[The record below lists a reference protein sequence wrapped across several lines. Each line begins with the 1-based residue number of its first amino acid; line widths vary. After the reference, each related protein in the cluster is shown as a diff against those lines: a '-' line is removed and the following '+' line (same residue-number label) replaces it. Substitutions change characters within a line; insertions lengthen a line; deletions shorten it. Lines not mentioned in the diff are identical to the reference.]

1 MICALGI
8 VTCLLHSLNLRL
20 TLLFQIT
27 DPACELALK
36 DIASRHGVRIIT
48 TNSMVEVYRSR
59 DITLPKIHSGHP
71 ATMFYTSGT
80 TGKPKGVVHT
90 HYSLSAQVEALQVAW
105 KWTQEDRILHALPL
119 YHVHGVVNA
128 LLCALSSGATVEML
142 PRFNALAVWK
152 RLSCP
157 MPQVTLFMGVP
168 TMYALLGNAWK
179 KESERQQKE
188 WTRACCKL
196 RLLVCGSD
204 ALPLSLFQLW
214 QTISDGKHEILER
227 YGMTEFGMALSN
239 PLCGER
245 RPRSVGMPLPGI
257 SARIVQRDKDGEVK
271 VVSTLEEPGE
281 LEIRSPG
288 MFLEYFG
295 LPDLTRNSFSEGWF
309 LTGDVAMALNGG
321 YIRILGRNSIDV
333 IKTGGH
339 KVCSSIIESSSSSSI
354 NQWLYGVTVW

>member
-1 MICALGI
+1 MCSVL
-8 VTCLLHSLNLRL
+8 VTCSLHSSNLHL
-20 TLLFQIT
+20 TLSFQIADT
-27 DPACELALK
+27 AYEVELK
-36 DIASRHGVRIIT
+36 DIASRHGVRMIT
-48 TNSMVEVYRSR
+48 TNNIVEVCGSK
-59 DITLPKIHSGHP
+59 DITLPKIYSDSP

-90 HYSLSAQVEALQVAW
+90 HFSLSAQVEALQVAW

-152 RLSCP
+152 RLSRP
-157 MPQVTLFMGVP
+157 MPQATIFMGVP
-168 TMYALLGNAWK
+168 TMYALLGSMWK
-179 KESERQQKE
+179 EESETQQKE

-196 RLLVCGSD
+196 RLFVCGSA
-204 ALPLSLFQLW
+204 ALPLPLFKLW
-214 QTISDGKHEILER
+214 QTISDGKHKILER

-245 RPRSVGMPLPGI
+245 RPRSVGIPLPGI
-257 SARIVQRDKDGEVK
+257 STRIVQRDKDGEVQ
-271 VVSTLEEPGE
+271 VVKTLEESGE

-295 LPDLTRNSFSEGWF
+295 LPDLTRHSFSEGWF
-309 LTGDVAMALNGG
+309 LTGDVDMALSVG
-321 YIRILGRNSIDV
+321 YIRILGRKSIDV

-339 KVCSSIIESSSSSSI
+339 KV
-354 NQWLYGVTVW
+354 